1 MRKKL
6 AILAALTLFAPSL
19 ASARAPRTFA
29 ELANL
34 IVTILDSAAGLLV
47 LAGIVIYFY
56 GLSTNILKMKDEGG
70 EKMRSYFV
78 WGIIVIFI
86 MVSIWGIL
94 SLLQNTLFGGDRFSP
109 NTGGGGGAPLQ
120 FDAPKFE

>member
-1 MRKKL
+1 MKRL
-6 AILAALTLFAPSL
+6 LTLAALLPLIPAVAL
-19 ASARAPRTFA
+19 AEAPRTFG
-29 ELANL
+29 ELADL
-34 IVTILDSAAGLLV
+34 VVTILDSAAGLLV

-70 EKMRSYFV
+70 EKMRAYFV

-94 SLLQNTLFGGDRFSP
+94 ELLQNTLFGGDHFSP
-109 NTGGGGGAPLQ
+109 STGSSGQSAT
-120 FDAPKFE
+120 FDVPAFGE

>member
-1 MRKKL
+1 MKRLLTIIVL
-6 AILAALTLFAPSL
+6 ALAAPSIAL
-19 ASARAPRTFA
+19 AAAPRTFA
-29 ELANL
+29 ELANF

-94 SLLQNTLFGGDRFSP
+94 ELLQNTLFGADHFSP
-109 NTGGGGGAPLQ
+109 STGSSGQSAT
-120 FDAPKFE
+120 FDVPAFNE